1 MSITAVCVPADA
13 TQPYARLDVSRNRTE
28 IYLEFESAKIALLE
42 TQKKKLDS
50 ILLDPTLYNNKEK
63 SVEINKQHKTII
75 QELSPLYNGWDTI
88 HAELESVNDNQFD
101 PV

>member
-1 MSITAVCVPADA
+1 MI
-13 TQPYARLDVSRNRTE
+13 
-28 IYLEFESAKIALLE
+28 LLYRK
-42 TQKKKLDS
+42 TCQKKKILHRKHSRAEGSQKKELDH
-50 ILLDPTLYNNKEK
+50 ILLDPTLYNNREK

-75 QELSPLYNGWDTI
+75 QELNTLYNGWDTI